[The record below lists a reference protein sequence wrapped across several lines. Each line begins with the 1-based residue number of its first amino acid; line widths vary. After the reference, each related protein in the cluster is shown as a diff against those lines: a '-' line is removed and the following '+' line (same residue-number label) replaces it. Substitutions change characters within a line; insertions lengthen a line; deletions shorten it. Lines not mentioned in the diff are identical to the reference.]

1 MINESEY
8 VGRIWWQVSWTGLR
22 GGVIKMLIY
31 RERISF
37 VKKFAFTD
45 DESFNIAKRILG
57 DKVAQIL
64 HLKNDKNYNLSRIAQ
79 YAIDAKEIIETD
91 DILL

>member
-8 VGRIWWQVSWTGLR
+8 VGRIWWQVCWTGLR
-22 GGVIKMLIY
+22 GGVIKILIY

-37 VKKFAFTD
+37 VKKYTFAD
-45 DESFNIAKRILG
+45 DESFNIAKRIMR
-57 DKVAQIL
+57 DRVAQIL
-64 HLKNDKNYNLSRIAQ
+64 HLKNDKNSKLSQLAQ